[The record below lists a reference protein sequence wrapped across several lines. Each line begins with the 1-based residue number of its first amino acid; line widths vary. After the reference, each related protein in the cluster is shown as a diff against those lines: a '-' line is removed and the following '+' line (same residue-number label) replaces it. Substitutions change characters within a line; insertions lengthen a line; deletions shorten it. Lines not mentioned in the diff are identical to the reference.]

1 MGDRETGG
9 TVRLFA
15 AREFSF
21 GIAKRLSRAMRGGG
35 GQRPCRPAFLALAWA
50 LVTLVA

>member
-15 AREFSF
+15 AREFFF
-21 GIAKRLSRAMRGGG
+21 GIAARLSRAMRGGG
-35 GQRPCRPAFLALAWA
+35 GKDRAVQRFWRSPGR
-50 LVTLVA
+50 